1 MEEPPQEKCRELGEL
16 DELRARAQ
24 ALAVKREQ
32 GSCFRRRVSVSW
44 FQQTL
49 GLPVSFPSENE
60 TFVDSK
66 ANVSESRRQVLQ
78 TL

>member
-1 MEEPPQEKCRELGEL
+1 MEEPPQENCRELEEL

-24 ALAVKREQ
+24 ALAVKRER
-32 GSCFRRRVSVSW
+32 GSCFRRHVSVSW

-49 GLPVSFPSENE
+49 GLPVSCPSENE

-66 ANVSESRRQVLQ
+66 ADVSESCCQALQ